1 MKLPAI
7 KTLQAKE
14 NANNRAF
21 DLKISVQ
28 ASGEAEA
35 REMQEAI
42 QSFVSHFSVA
52 EMKSAANKLKSP
64 TNRKMIKTF
73 L

>member
-1 MKLPAI
+1 MKLPSLKSLQQKDSANTRPFDIAI
-7 KTLQAKE
+7 QVQATGDVQAK
-14 NANNRAF
+14 
-21 DLKISVQ
+21 
-28 ASGEAEA
+28 
-35 REMQEAI
+35 EMQEAI

-64 TNRKMIKTF
+64 SNRKMIKTF

>member
-1 MKLPAI
+1 MKLPSLKSIHQKDSTTA
-7 KTLQAKE
+7 KT
-14 NANNRAF
+14 F
-21 DLKISVQ
+21 DITIQVQ
-28 ASGEAEA
+28 ATGEGQA

-52 EMKSAANKLKSP
+52 EMKSAAHKLKSP
-64 TNRKMIKTF
+64 GNRKMIKTF